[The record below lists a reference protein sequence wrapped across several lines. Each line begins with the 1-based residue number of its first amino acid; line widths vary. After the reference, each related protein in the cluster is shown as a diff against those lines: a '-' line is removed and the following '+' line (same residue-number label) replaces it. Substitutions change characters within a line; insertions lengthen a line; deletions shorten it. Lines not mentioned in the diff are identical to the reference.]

1 MNKLIGAMVLVAGL
15 AFGDAGDPPARV
27 ARLNY
32 LNGSV
37 SFQPAGVEDW
47 TPAAI
52 NYPMTTGDHLWVDTQ
67 SRAEMHIGSTAI
79 HADAGTASSF
89 LNLDDRTVQIELTQG
104 ALYIRIRYMADD
116 DVYEIDTPN
125 GAISLLRTGVYR
137 IDVDPDRETSTVTVR
152 GGEAEVTA
160 GGSAFPVHA
169 REAGIVSGSDSP
181 RTETRPAGPT
191 DIFDSWCMTRERR
204 DDDRPA
210 ARYVSRELPG
220 YEDLDDYGDWRP
232 SPEYGT
238 VWVPRVDV
246 GWAPYHYGHWRWIE
260 PWGWTWV
267 DDAPWGFAPF
277 HYGRWA
283 MVGSRWGWIPGPGVA
298 VIAGRPGPVF
308 RPVYAPA
315 LVAFVGGNNWS
326 VSLSIGGGGGGVAW
340 FPLGPREVYVPAYHV
355 SPTYVNR
362 VNVVNVTNIN
372 VTNVRNVTYINQRVP
387 GAVTAVSR
395 NDFTSA
401 RPVQRAAFQAPPS
414 AFANAPI
421 AGSAPPVA
429 PRMQSIA
436 PVGGG
441 NVVRPPASAF
451 NRTVMTR
458 SAPPPAPVPFA
469 ARQNALTANP
479 GQPVDPGTLSRIQ
492 QSNPAPRPFV
502 RSATA
507 PPPAGGGFRPV
518 NPNQQSAPVNRS
530 GFGQPQTQNAPVNQ
544 SNTSPQNPN
553 PPANRGFGRQQNG
566 PPTQPESSPQNP
578 NPPANRGFGR
588 QQNGPPT
595 QPESTPQTPN
605 PPVNRGFSRQQNAP
619 PTQPESTPQTPNPP
633 ANRGIGRQQ
642 NAPPTQPENTP
653 QSPNPPANRG
663 FGRQQTPNA
672 PVNQPPAERQPTIQ
686 PAPRPANPDRP
697 PEPQRGQFRQQPQA
711 QQPAPEAPRQER
723 VRQAEKPAEKQD
735 TKTDKE
741 KEKERKR

>member
-15 AFGDAGDPPARV
+15 AFGDASDPPARV

-52 NYPMTTGDHLWVDTQ
+52 NYPMTTGDHIWVDTQ

-79 HADAGTASSF
+79 HADAGTAASF
-89 LNLDDRTVQIELTQG
+89 LNLDDRTVQIQLTQG
-104 ALYIRIRYMADD
+104 SLYIRIRYMADD

-125 GAISLLRTGVYR
+125 GAISLLRTGTYR

-169 REAGIVSGSDSP
+169 REAGIVSGSDS
-181 RTETRPAGPT
+181 TETRAAGPT
-191 DIFDSWCMTRERR
+191 DIFDAWCMGRERHE
-204 DDDRPA
+204 DDRPA

-232 SPEYGT
+232 YPGYGM
-238 VWVPRVDV
+238 VWVPRVDA
-246 GWAPYHYGHWRWIE
+246 GWAPYHNGHWRWVE

-283 MVGSRWGWIPGPGVA
+283 MVGGGWGWIPGPGVA
-298 VIAGRPGPVF
+298 VLAARPGFPVVAGPVY

-315 LVAFVGGNNWS
+315 LVAFVGGNGWS
-326 VSLSIGGGGGGVAW
+326 ASLSIGGGGGVAW
-340 FPLGPREVYVPAYHV
+340 FPLGPREVYVPSYHV

-362 VNVVNVTNIN
+362 VNVVNVTNVTN
-372 VTNVRNVTYINQRVP
+372 VTNVRNVTYVNQTVP

-401 RPVQRAAFQAPPS
+401 RPVQRAAFQVPPS
-414 AFANAPI
+414 AIANAPV
-421 AGSAPPVA
+421 AGSAPAVA
-429 PRMQSIA
+429 PRAQSVA
-436 PVGGG
+436 PVSSG
-441 NVVRPPASAF
+441 NIARPPASAF
-451 NRTVMTR
+451 NRTVMTK

-469 ARQNALTANP
+469 ARQSALTANP
-479 GQPVDPGTLSRIQ
+479 GRPVDPGTLSRIQ
-492 QSNPAPRPFV
+492 QSNPAPRPLV

-507 PPPAGGGFRPV
+507 PAPVGGGFRPV
-518 NPNQQSAPVNRS
+518 NPNQPAAPVNRS
-530 GFGQPQTQNAPVNQ
+530 GFGQPQTPNAPQAPNAPV
-544 SNTSPQNPN
+544 
-553 PPANRGFGRQQNG
+553 
-566 PPTQPESSPQNP
+566 
-578 NPPANRGFGR
+578 
-588 QQNGPPT
+588 
-595 QPESTPQTPN
+595 
-605 PPVNRGFSRQQNAP
+605 
-619 PTQPESTPQTPNPP
+619 
-633 ANRGIGRQQ
+633 
-642 NAPPTQPENTP
+642 
-653 QSPNPPANRG
+653 NRG
-663 FGRQQTPNA
+663 FGRQQTA
-672 PVNQPPAERQPTIQ
+672 PANQPPTVREQTIQ

-697 PEPQRGQFRQQPQA
+697 PEAQRGQFRQQPQA

-723 VRQAEKPAEKQD
+723 VVRPAEKQD
-735 TKTDKE
+735 AKTDKE
-741 KEKERKR
+741 KEKDRKR